1 MPINLA
7 NFHNN
12 YEINILELGMNKP
25 GEIKKLSHICKP
37 DISLIT
43 KISDAHIGN
52 FKSLK
57 EIVLAKSEIFLG
69 MKKNGTAIIN
79 NFDPYYYIL
88 KRQLKNSGIKNII
101 NFGNSKNCDVKL
113 IKYKYENNICRIFV
127 NAFGKKINYCLK
139 NLGDHWIEN
148 SLSIISV
155 IFALNKNIE
164 SYLGRFEKIE
174 AIKGRGKITNKKFN
188 NKNIVLIDDSYNSSP
203 KSLEA
208 SIQFLKRFGQK
219 KRKVCVIGDMLELG
233 KFSKKSH
240 ENLKRILE
248 NNNIYHIYTIG
259 NEMKSLFNILSKNF
273 TCKHAKDLNE
283 LYTDLKKN
291 IKNNDI
297 ILFKGSRS
305 MHLDKIIKKIK

>member
-1 MPINLA
+1 
-7 NFHNN
+7 
-12 YEINILELGMNKP
+12 
-25 GEIKKLSHICKP
+25 
-37 DISLIT
+37 
-43 KISDAHIGN
+43 
-52 FKSLK
+52 
-57 EIVLAKSEIFLG
+57 

-101 NFGNSKNCDVKL
+101 NFGKSKNCDVKL

-219 KRKVCVIGDMLELG
+219 K
-233 KFSKKSH
+233 KKSIFLYMMSQI
-240 ENLKRILE
+240 E
-248 NNNIYHIYTIG
+248 
-259 NEMKSLFNILSKNF
+259 
-273 TCKHAKDLNE
+273 TC
-283 LYTDLKKN
+283 
-291 IKNNDI
+291 
-297 ILFKGSRS
+297 F
-305 MHLDKIIKKIK
+305 